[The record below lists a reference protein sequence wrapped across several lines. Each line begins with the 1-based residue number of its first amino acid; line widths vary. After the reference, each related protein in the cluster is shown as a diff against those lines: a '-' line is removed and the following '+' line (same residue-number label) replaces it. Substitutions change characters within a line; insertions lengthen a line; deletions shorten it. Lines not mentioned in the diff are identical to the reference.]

1 MESPLIE
8 IKNLTKGFNHIPVL
22 KNVSFKIPEG
32 KITTIIGKSGDGKSV
47 LLKNIIGLLIPEEGD
62 ILFKGRS
69 LYRMTSKEKENYLGQ
84 LSYMFQNNALFDS
97 LTVYDNIAMPLRYS
111 SGLTRK
117 EIDTKVR
124 KQIEQVELTEAINK
138 YPSELSG
145 GMQKRVALA
154 RAMVTEA
161 KLILFDE
168 PTTGQDPARRNAILS
183 MIADFQKKYHFTAV
197 LISHD
202 LPDVFFIS
210 DHILALY
217 EGRIIFTG
225 PPEDFEDF
233 SHPFRDEFIRS
244 LELLQEELTGLYSR
258 RHFKVRY
265 QTELDRNPQFR
276 TYALIIF
283 TINNLENIVNRLG
296 YIVAQEL
303 LRRVGSFINRHFSE
317 VGGFST
323 RHSFAQY
330 TTVLP
335 YSDQTEANQLL
346 RVFTQDF
353 RQHGA
358 PELCEPVSVLPSSGT
373 EDLGFSMLAGVAQGN
388 PEMTLESTIDIA
400 ENHQKEIVK
409 FQIQCGDE

>member
-1 MESPLIE
+1 
-8 IKNLTKGFNHIPVL
+8 
-22 KNVSFKIPEG
+22 
-32 KITTIIGKSGDGKSV
+32 
-47 LLKNIIGLLIPEEGD
+47 
-62 ILFKGRS
+62 
-69 LYRMTSKEKENYLGQ
+69 
-84 LSYMFQNNALFDS
+84 MFQNNALFDS

-168 PTTGQDPARRNAILS
+168 PTTGQDPVRRNAILG
-183 MIADFQKKYHFTAV
+183 MIADFQKKYRFTAV

-217 EGRIIFTG
+217 QGRIIFTG

-233 SHPFRDEFIRS
+233 SHPFRDEFVRS

-303 LRRVGSFINRHFSE
+303 LRNVGSFINRHFSE

-323 RHSFAQY
+323 RYSFAQY

-335 YSDQTEANQLL
+335 YSDQAEADQLL
-346 RVFTQDF
+346 RDFAQDF
-353 RQHGA
+353 HQHGA
-358 PELCEPVSVLPSSGT
+358 PELCKPVSFLSAGT
-373 EDLGFSMLAGVAQGN
+373 DDLGFSMLAGVTQGN
-388 PEMTLESTIDIA
+388 QEMTLESIIDIA
-400 ENHQKEIVK
+400 QNHQKEIAK
-409 FQIQCGDE
+409 FQIQCGSE